1 MSTSNGKSYP
11 KGTASTCHDVSMT
24 QVSET
29 PKGVSPIFTELVAL
43 VQLEPNLSVGVSA
56 GTQFEL
62 VAENRLSDQS
72 SSSLC
77 TKTAHTRE
85 ETVATEV
92 RDRNLQPRSEAELTS
107 C

>member
-43 VQLEPNLSVGVSA
+43 VQLEPNLSVGVSSLSP
-56 GTQFEL
+56 GITQTHK
-62 VAENRLSDQS
+62 S
-72 SSSLC
+72 SHPI
-77 TKTAHTRE
+77 TY
-85 ETVATEV
+85 
-92 RDRNLQPRSEAELTS
+92 P
-107 C
+107 

>member
-43 VQLEPNLSVGVSA
+43 EQLDSVLEPNLSVGVST
-56 GTQFEL
+56 G
-62 VAENRLSDQS
+62 V
-72 SSSLC
+72 
-77 TKTAHTRE
+77 
-85 ETVATEV
+85 
-92 RDRNLQPRSEAELTS
+92 
-107 C
+107 